1 MLVNTISP
9 IKLNTYNTLPAR
21 RNFNITPLRQD
32 TVSFGSTQTL
42 HSAEDL
48 MEKIVNI
55 YGKADAQQL
64 LKRVLKDTIKNN
76 FSINSGQYSKFYTIP
91 NINEYGLKISFP
103 IEKTYR
109 EALEGTFERSDDLF
123 PFHNFGQS
131 VITNNKGVYF
141 LKKVNGVPNSIDNWN
156 IFYEHPEKLTDKHAQ
171 IYLEKILKLSEFPQK
186 SINNFVQNIKTIV
199 DKNSDL
205 LDLINPNNIMVDFER
220 KLLTPIDLDD
230 TRGGLPFRNPIEIYE
245 CLADEELAKQYNC
258 FLNNNEILAAEKARN
273 KLFSKVITAIRE
285 VFS

>member
-103 IEKTYR
+103 IEKTYK
-109 EALEGTFERSDDLF
+109 EALEGTFERSDDVF

-156 IFYEHPEKLTDKHAQ
+156 IFY
-171 IYLEKILKLSEFPQK
+171 
-186 SINNFVQNIKTIV
+186 
-199 DKNSDL
+199 
-205 LDLINPNNIMVDFER
+205 
-220 KLLTPIDLDD
+220 
-230 TRGGLPFRNPIEIYE
+230 
-245 CLADEELAKQYNC
+245 
-258 FLNNNEILAAEKARN
+258 
-273 KLFSKVITAIRE
+273 
-285 VFS
+285 